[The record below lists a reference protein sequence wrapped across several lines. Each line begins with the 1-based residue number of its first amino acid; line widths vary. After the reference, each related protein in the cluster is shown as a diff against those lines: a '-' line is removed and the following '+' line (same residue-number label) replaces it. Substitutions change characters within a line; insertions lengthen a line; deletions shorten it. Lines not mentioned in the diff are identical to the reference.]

1 MPRLR
6 TDTWDPMYPPV
17 AAPAVEE
24 EPAELPLQFALVPRS
39 SIRRRF
45 AAATRP
51 RLVAGIDIVGL
62 FD

>member
-1 MPRLR
+1 
-6 TDTWDPMYPPV
+6 MYPPV